1 MLQVLHYQLMQ
12 RVTKTITLRF
22 HLVLTWLFAWQV
34 SSCSSTTTKP
44 DTKERLTTS
53 VVMKTPTPAAPLVA
67 KSPALARKTSTIP
80 TSTCQTKSKP
90 WKEGRMGWRQTGRLI
105 QIMVSKYNWK
115 YQMWSLC
122 VRLFQVNTF
131 IMSWNIF
138 IMECKSLF
146 VHSFIFFHI
155 CYQNLQ
161 GNN

>member
-1 MLQVLHYQLMQ
+1 MLQVLQYQLMQ
-12 RVTKTITLRF
+12 RVTKIVTLRF

-44 DTKERLTTS
+44 DTKERLTTRAG
-53 VVMKTPTPAAPLVA
+53 MKTSTPATPLVA
-67 KSPALARKTSTIP
+67 KSPAIARKTSSIP
-80 TSTCQTKSKP
+80 TSTCKTKSKP
-90 WKEGRMGWRQTGRLI
+90 WKEGRMGWRQTGGPT
-105 QIMVSKYNWK
+105 QIMVSKSNWK
-115 YQMWSLC
+115 YQKWSLF

-131 IMSWNIF
+131 ICPDIF

-155 CYQNLQ
+155 SYQNLQ